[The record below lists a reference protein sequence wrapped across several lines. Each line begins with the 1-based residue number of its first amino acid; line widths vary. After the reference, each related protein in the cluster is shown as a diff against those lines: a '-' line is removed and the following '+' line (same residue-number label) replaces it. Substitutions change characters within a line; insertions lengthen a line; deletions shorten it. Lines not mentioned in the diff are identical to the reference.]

1 MQPGRLKWPLGS
13 VFIGKISATS
23 QQNIIVEI
31 LGKVKYEFLRLRIYS
46 LALCLVCDWSIKTS
60 GTARSNIPSLSDH

>member
-31 LGKVKYEFLRLRIYS
+31 LGKVK
-46 LALCLVCDWSIKTS
+46 
-60 GTARSNIPSLSDH
+60 